1 MYSEPNSFFL
11 VSKQDLSRR
20 NKNPKV
26 IPTVTFHFVQVIP
39 IFRSRYSY
47 RNGAFYTGIQ

>member
-39 IFRSRYSY
+39 IFRSRTVW
-47 RNGAFYTGIQ
+47 NGAFYTGIQ